1 MWTDARPNS
10 IHRQPNES
18 DQYSCQFH
26 VNFYDDQ
33 GSLGTKLKTLNKEVN
48 ARREDK
54 HQKETPTSQLSW
66 HPGKPPFYAAK
77 L

>member
-48 ARREDK
+48 VIGICQIFILQR
-54 HQKETPTSQLSW
+54 L
-66 HPGKPPFYAAK
+66 
-77 L
+77 